1 MSARRRNK
9 VTIRDVAEEL
19 GVHHST
25 VSRALSPENR
35 SKISPEVVKKVES
48 TAKRLGYFPNL
59 LASSLKQN
67 RSFAIGVLVPD
78 LTNPLFPP
86 IIRGIQ
92 DTAGAAGF
100 TVITANTDHDED
112 KAFEAMQIMQSRSI
126 EGLIVA
132 TARRND
138 PTVEQCIQHDI
149 RFVLVNRTV
158 DRDDVN
164 AIIIDEDMGVRL
176 ILDHLIE
183 QGHTRIAHIAG
194 PQDAS
199 TGYERTRAF
208 SNHLRIRNLPHNFIE
223 STDKFTVDE
232 GRRAFDALAAK
243 HENFS
248 AVVAGNDLLALGC
261 MDAARDAGLR
271 IPEDLCITGYD
282 DIPYLDRMS
291 PALTTVSIP
300 TYEMGAQ
307 ATSMLLESI
316 DGTNKSPVVLKM
328 QPRLIIREST
338 AVTTET
344 NAYTN

>member
-1 MSARRRNK
+1 MSSVRKGK

-25 VSRALSPENR
+25 VSRALSPEKR

-67 RSFAIGVLVPD
+67 RSFAVGVLVPD

-92 DTAGAAGF
+92 DTLEPAGF

-126 EGLIVA
+126 DGLIFA
-132 TARRND
+132 TARRDD
-138 PTVEQCIQHDI
+138 PTVEQCIRNET
-149 RFVLVNRTV
+149 RFVLVNRKV
-158 DRDDVN
+158 DRDDTN
-164 AIIIDEDMGVRL
+164 AIIIDEDLGIRL
-176 ILDHLIE
+176 VLDHLIE
-183 QGHTRIAHIAG
+183 LGHSRIAHIAG

-199 TGYERTRAF
+199 TGFERARSF
-208 SNHLRIRNLPHNFIE
+208 SEYLRIRNLQHDLIE
-223 STDKFTVDE
+223 YAEKFTVTE
-232 GRRAFDALAAK
+232 GQRAFNALRAK
-243 HENFS
+243 QDNFT
-248 AVVAGNDLLALGC
+248 AVVGGNDLLALGC
-261 MDAARDAGLR
+261 IDAIREAGFAV
-271 IPEDLCITGYD
+271 PSDYSVTGYD
-282 DIPYLDRMS
+282 DIPFLDRMS

-307 ATSMLLESI
+307 AASMLLEAI
-316 DGTNKSPVVLKM
+316 GGTNKSPVILKM
-328 QPRLIIREST
+328 QPKMIVRDST
-338 AVTTET
+338 AAA
-344 NAYTN
+344 NN